1 MKSSLLSFFILS
13 FFLLSLVCRC
23 GASTIEIT
31 TTKVPNGTVDTS
43 YSAVIAAKGGCT
55 PYKWKIASGK
65 LPNGITDKSSSNSTD
80 LDLTGT
86 PTTANTYSFT
96 VSVTD
101 CGAHVAK
108 ESYTVTI
115 QKGAEHV
122 VSVNWNPSKS
132 KNISGYNVYRGPDG
146 KKWTKINVGL
156 IAATDYDDSSVS
168 NGSTYYY
175 SATSVNI
182 EGEESQKSTAAKVV
196 VP

>member
-1 MKSSLLSFFILS
+1 MKSSLLSFFILA
-13 FFLLSLVCRC
+13 FVCRC

-31 TTKVPNGTVDTS
+31 TTKVPNGTVDTA

-55 PYKWKIASGK
+55 PYKWQIASGK
-65 LPNGITDKSSSNSTD
+65 LPSGVTDKSSSNSLD

-86 PTTANTYSFT
+86 PTAANTYSFT

-101 CGAHVAK
+101 CGGHVAK
-108 ESYTVTI
+108 EPYTLTI
-115 QKGAEHV
+115 QKAAEHV
-122 VSVNWNPSKS
+122 VSLKWNPSKS
-132 KNISGYNVYRGPDG
+132 NDIAGYNVYRGPNG
-146 KKWTKINVGL
+146 TSWTKINAGL
-156 IAATDYDDSSVS
+156 VAATDYDDSSVS

-182 EGEESQKSTAAKVV
+182 SGEESAKSTAVKIA

>member
-1 MKSSLLSFFILS
+1 MKSSLLSV
-13 FFLLSLVCRC
+13 LVLAFVYQC

-55 PYKWKIASGK
+55 PYKWKIASGE
-65 LPNGITDKSSSNSTD
+65 LPSGVTDKSSGNTID

-86 PTTANTYSFT
+86 PTKAESYSFT

-101 CGAHVAK
+101 CGDHVAK
-108 ESYTVTI
+108 ESYTLTI

-132 KNISGYNVYRGPDG
+132 KNIAGYNVYRGPDG
-146 KKWTKINVGL
+146 KTWTKINVGL
-156 IAATDYDDSSVS
+156 VAATDYDDSSVS

-182 EGEESQKSTAAKVV
+182 EGEESQKSAAAKVV